1 MLNEPLSNA
10 LVNIKNNE
18 EIGKP
23 NCRIK
28 PASNLIKAVLQS
40 MQDEG
45 YIAGFEYVDN
55 GKGGEFKV
63 NLVGKINK
71 CRAIRPRLPVKVSD
85 IERYEKVYLPGKG
98 FGTLILSTPHGVMT
112 HEEAKEKKT
121 GGVLLSYVY

>member
-23 NCRIK
+23 SCIIK
-28 PASNLIKAVLQS
+28 PASNLIKAVLQA

-55 GKGGEFKV
+55 KKGGEFKV
-63 NLVGKINK
+63 NLIGKINK
-71 CRAIRPRLPVKVSD
+71 CRSIRPRLPVKVSD
-85 IERYEKVYLPGKG
+85 IEKYERVYLPGKG
-98 FGTLILSTPHGVMT
+98 FGTLILSTPYGVMT
-112 HEEAKEKKT
+112 HEEAKKKKT